1 MRCRDAAKRKAIRT
15 KNPLDWANYRKLR
28 NRINDKVKTT
38 KASYYHSSFTQ
49 SRGNARRT
57 SKTINNLMSHRQNN
71 QIIKEVKVNGISI
84 SNPNEIPNAFNK
96 HVSTIGPRLARETLL
111 TSDDVSIYLNNMQ
124 YYWKIATN
132 SVFIQPLSN
141 RSDKD
146 LTLET
151 SAFKALY
158 GGQ

>member
-28 NRINDKVKTT
+28 NRINDKVKNT
-38 KASYYHSSFTQ
+38 KASYYHSTQ

-57 SKTINNLMSHRQNN
+57 WKTINNLMSRRQNN

-124 YYWKIATN
+124 HY
-132 SVFIQPLSN
+132 
-141 RSDKD
+141 
-146 LTLET
+146 
-151 SAFKALY
+151 
-158 GGQ
+158 